1 VLTPVLT
8 PVLAL
13 AMALV
18 VVVVMVMKAYSSEGY
33 VLLGLAAAHL
43 SNSSTWDQW
52 DQLSVLPPTV
62 RSECATGFCRRQH
75 FMLAEAPIHAY
86 ERARS
91 ALPVTCLLE
100 WLAIAIGWPH
110 SHHPME

>member
-1 VLTPVLT
+1 VLT

-52 DQLSVLPPTV
+52 DQLSVLPPTM
-62 RSECATGFCRRQH
+62 RSECAPGFADVSILCWQRHQ
-75 FMLAEAPIHAY
+75 FMHMKEHAV
-86 ERARS
+86 
-91 ALPVTCLLE
+91 LCL
-100 WLAIAIGWPH
+100 
-110 SHHPME
+110 